1 MSRYVEITKDGNNY
15 TVNPNATGGSGIDFT
30 VPVWMYN
37 SGDVRDNFIAF
48 DINNQPVQLTQASD
62 VDNVYGFL
70 VQGDYE
76 TLPKYVYRNDPSYT
90 PLCLT
95 GEYFDSYEWSDGN
108 LRITYEGSDVF
119 IRWDIQFDKFSQLPF
134 IRFFVNPA

>member
-15 TVNPNATGGSGIDFT
+15 TVNPNATGGIGIDFT
-30 VPVWMYN
+30 TPVWMYN
-37 SGDVRDNFIAF
+37 SGDVRDNFIVF

-76 TLPKYVYRNDPSYT
+76 TLPKYVYRNNPSYT
-90 PLCLT
+90 PL
-95 GEYFDSYEWSDGN
+95 
-108 LRITYEGSDVF
+108 
-119 IRWDIQFDKFSQLPF
+119 
-134 IRFFVNPA
+134 